1 MIFLKVEKEEFK
13 RVINDASHLEYNY
26 IHRDLEKITDPNLKD
41 EEVEYLIV
49 NQIHH
54 RLLKNSHRSLF
65 GNKIIIKSIDEKD
78 YKLLRYYVEA
88 LSENHYR
95 TK

>member
-1 MIFLKVEKEEFK
+1 MLGYLCIKTIDFFVFK

-54 RLLKNSHRSLF
+54 RLLKSWNGNSF
-65 GNKIIIKSIDEKD
+65 FDKF
-78 YKLLRYYVEA
+78 YKVQ
-88 LSENHYR
+88 NFFP
-95 TK
+95 